1 VEQKPLQPAIIHDI
15 AYINHYDTKSAWEWV
30 NIKQKRGTC
39 SGEETTKLKHAAN
52 VEYFFGINER
62 TAEKERIL
70 GVATD
75 PKNKT
80 EEKSKPKSAKR
91 TNSRKRK

>member
-1 VEQKPLQPAIIHDI
+1 
-15 AYINHYDTKSAWEWV
+15 
-30 NIKQKRGTC
+30 
-39 SGEETTKLKHAAN
+39 

-70 GVATD
+70 GVATE